1 MQTKIYNKLQLIF
14 KVSLVVAMIPMTQAQ
29 EPSTETSSNPSTS
42 PSIEEIQ
49 VFGIR
54 RSLESALEEKRFTTN
69 LTEII
74 NADDIGKLPDENVAE
89 VLENIPGVQI
99 TRDKGIGAEVSV
111 RGSDQNR
118 IEINGRGTSPS
129 ADSRGGIS
137 FADLPAALVGS
148 LHVVKVPTADMVEGS
163 LGGTI
168 DVKTYRGLK
177 LQEPLRVVRLTS
189 EYAENADAWN
199 ENFSATLGN
208 KFEES
213 YGDIGTILTI
223 SHIDKSIRQ
232 DSLRINPNV
241 RRPDAGS
248 IRSTMDFDGDGDFDP
263 YFFPGYTEQN
273 YQSED
278 RQNTALAG
286 SIEWQ
291 ARENL
296 KLFFDGSY
304 TDFHRQGNFN
314 KYQPTL
320 FSPGS
325 KLMD

>member
-14 KVSLVVAMIPMTQAQ
+14 KISLVAAMIPMTQAQ

-137 FADLPAALVGS
+137 FADLPAALVRS

-163 LGGTI
+163 LE
-168 DVKTYRGLK
+168 V
-177 LQEPLRVVRLTS
+177 PLT
-189 EYAENADAWN
+189 
-199 ENFSATLGN
+199 
-208 KFEES
+208 
-213 YGDIGTILTI
+213 
-223 SHIDKSIRQ
+223 
-232 DSLRINPNV
+232 
-241 RRPDAGS
+241 
-248 IRSTMDFDGDGDFDP
+248 
-263 YFFPGYTEQN
+263 
-273 YQSED
+273 
-278 RQNTALAG
+278 
-286 SIEWQ
+286 
-291 ARENL
+291 
-296 KLFFDGSY
+296 
-304 TDFHRQGNFN
+304 
-314 KYQPTL
+314 
-320 FSPGS
+320 
-325 KLMD
+325 

>member
-14 KVSLVVAMIPMTQAQ
+14 KASLVVAMIPMTQAQ

-129 ADSRGGIS
+129 ADSRGGIN
-137 FADLPAALVGS
+137 FADLPAALVRS

-223 SHIDKSIRQ
+223 SHIDL
-232 DSLRINPNV
+232 SLIH
-241 RRPDAGS
+241 
-248 IRSTMDFDGDGDFDP
+248 I
-263 YFFPGYTEQN
+263 
-273 YQSED
+273 
-278 RQNTALAG
+278 
-286 SIEWQ
+286 
-291 ARENL
+291 
-296 KLFFDGSY
+296 
-304 TDFHRQGNFN
+304 
-314 KYQPTL
+314 
-320 FSPGS
+320 
-325 KLMD
+325 